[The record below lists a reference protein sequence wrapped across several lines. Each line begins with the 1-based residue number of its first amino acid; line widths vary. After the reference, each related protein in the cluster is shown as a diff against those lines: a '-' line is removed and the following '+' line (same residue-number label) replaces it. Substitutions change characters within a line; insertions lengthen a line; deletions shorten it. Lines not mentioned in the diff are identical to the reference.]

1 MTAEVVV
8 PYAVAFFAPLAAT
21 LMLTPL
27 VREANRRLGLVDR
40 PGGRRINKTPI
51 PRGGGVAVVAG
62 VLVPYLAIHLLT
74 GRPLLQ
80 GVSDHRAYAL
90 MAVSAGVA
98 ALGFLDDWRSLP
110 PKAKL
115 LGQVVAAF
123 LAWAWVGLGFRAL
136 WPWLPA
142 WADCVLTVLWI
153 VGAVNAFNLIDGLD
167 GLASGLALIAVV
179 GMAGS
184 LFYMQSPQA
193 TLAYFA
199 LAGGLV
205 GFLRYNSHPASVFL
219 GDSGSMFIG
228 FSVSTLPLASQA
240 PHSLL
245 VSVGVPLLAMG
256 VPAFDVAL
264 AVVRRTVRR
273 AASRRTAVVDADADA
288 AVMSADSDHLHHRIL
303 RRFGFD
309 QRKAAWTLY
318 AVAAAFVAVG
328 LAATALESR
337 SAGLW
342 LVAFAAL
349 AVAVFKCSSI
359 ELFDA
364 AGLLGSYAHA
374 ADRATRRR
382 VAMLSVPFLVFFDV
396 VALAA
401 SCLVCAWLL
410 ELPFDARLFRALVPM
425 CVVSTFAFLVL
436 FRAYRTVWA
445 RAFSSN
451 YLRLAVAC
459 ALGGVCGCG
468 AFYYYYYYSPAP
480 EAWDFRVA
488 AMAFAYAVVSFAAL
502 LAARSFRELVRS
514 LFYALDCS
522 RLKGRKGVS
531 RVLVYGAGL
540 RYRAFRRE
548 LVRTTSA
555 NKRMIVGLLDDDV
568 CLKGRF
574 IGGLRIHGTINDAPA
589 VVRDLGADA
598 VVVACKCSP
607 ARLRVVREVLRPT
620 GVSVSLFSLSETTLD
635 DASAPPAET
644 KRQQ

>member
-1 MTAEVVV
+1 MTAEAVL
-8 PYAVAFFAPLAAT
+8 PYAVAFVAPLVAT
-21 LMLTPL
+21 LLLTPL

-40 PGGRRINKTPI
+40 PGGRRINKTPV

-62 VLVPYLAIHLLT
+62 VLLPYLAIHLAT

-90 MAVSAGVA
+90 MALSAGVA

-115 LGQVVAAF
+115 LGQVVAAA
-123 LAWAWVGLGFRAL
+123 LAWAWVGLGFRTL

-364 AGLLGSYAHA
+364 A
-374 ADRATRRR
+374 
-382 VAMLSVPFLVFFDV
+382 
-396 VALAA
+396 ALAL
-401 SCLVCAWLL
+401 SCLACAWLL
-410 ELPFDARLFRALVPM
+410 EMSFDARLFRALVPM
-425 CVVSTFAFLVL
+425 CVVSTFAFLVF

-459 ALGGVCGCG
+459 ALGAACGCG
-468 AFYYYYYYSPAP
+468 FFYYYCPEP
-480 EAWDFRVA
+480 EAEGFRVG

-522 RLKGRKGVS
+522 RLKGRDGVS
-531 RVLVYGAGL
+531 RVVVYGAGL

-555 NKRMIVGLLDDDV
+555 NERMIVGLLDDDV
-568 CLKGRF
+568 CLKGRY

-589 VVRDLGADA
+589 VVRRLCADT

-620 GVSVSLFSLSETTLD
+620 GVRVALFSLSETTLD
-635 DASAPPAET
+635 DASTPSAKP
-644 KRQQ
+644 Q

>member
-1 MTAEVVV
+1 MTAESVL
-8 PYAVAFFAPLAAT
+8 PYAVAFIAPLVAT
-21 LMLTPL
+21 LLLTPL
-27 VREANRRLGLVDR
+27 VRETNRRLGLVDR
-40 PGGRRINKTPI
+40 PGGRRINAAPV
-51 PRGGGVAVVAG
+51 PRGGGVAVACG
-62 VLVPYLAIHLLT
+62 VVIPYLAVHLVT

-80 GVSDHRAYAL
+80 GFPDQRAC
-90 MAVSAGVA
+90 AVLAIAVGVA
-98 ALGFLDDWRSLP
+98 LLGFVDDWRSLP

-115 LGQVVAAF
+115 LGQVAAAV
-123 LAWAWVGLGFRAL
+123 LAWSWAGLGFRVL

-142 WADCVLTVLWI
+142 WADCAMTVLWI

-184 LFYMQSPQA
+184 LFFLRNPQA
-193 TLAYFA
+193 TLFYFA
-199 LAGGLV
+199 MAGGLV

-228 FSVSTLPLASQA
+228 FVVSTLPLATQTQ
-240 PHSLL
+240 HSFL

-264 AVVRRTVRR
+264 AILRRTVRR
-273 AASRRTAVVDADADA
+273 AASRRTAVVDADANA
-288 AVMSADSDHLHHRIL
+288 AVMSADCDHLHHRIL
-303 RRFGFD
+303 RRFGLD

-318 AVAAAFVAVG
+318 AAAAAAVAVG

-349 AVAVFKCSSI
+349 AVAVFNGSRI
-359 ELFDA
+359 ELFDV

-374 ADRATRRR
+374 ADRPTRRR
-382 VAMLSVPFLVFFDV
+382 IAALSVPFLVFFDIA
-396 VALAA
+396 ALALA
-401 SCLVCAWLL
+401 CFVCAWLL
-410 ELPFDARLFRALVPM
+410 EIPFDAMLVRALAPM
-425 CVVSTFAFLVL
+425 CVVATFAFLVI

-459 ALGGVCGCG
+459 ALGAACGCG
-468 AFYYYYYYSPAP
+468 AYYYYRLYVTSAT
-480 EAWDFRVA
+480 EDAGEFRVA
-488 AMAFAYAVVSFAAL
+488 AMAFAYAVVSFSAL

-522 RLKGRKGVS
+522 RLKGRAGVS
-531 RVLVYGAGL
+531 RVVVYGAGL

-555 NKRMIVGLLDDDV
+555 NERMIVGLLDDDV
-568 CLKGRF
+568 CLKGRY

-589 VVRDLGADA
+589 VVRELDADA

-607 ARLRVVREVLRPT
+607 AWLRVVREILRPT
-620 GVSVSLFSLSETTLD
+620 GVRVVLFSLSETALD
-635 DASAPPAET
+635 DASAPPA
-644 KRQQ
+644 KQP

>member
-1 MTAEVVV
+1 MTAEAVL
-8 PYAVAFFAPLAAT
+8 PYAVAFVAPLVAT
-21 LMLTPL
+21 LLLTPL

-40 PGGRRINKTPI
+40 PGGRRINKTPV

-62 VLVPYLAIHLLT
+62 VLLPYLAIHLAT

-90 MAVSAGVA
+90 MALSAGVA

-115 LGQVVAAF
+115 LGQVVAAA

-374 ADRATRRR
+374 ADRHTRRV
-382 VAMLSVPFLVFFDV
+382 VAALTVPFLVFFDAA
-396 VALAA
+396 ALAL
-401 SCLVCAWLL
+401 SCLACAWLL
-410 ELPFDARLFRALVPM
+410 EMSFDARLFRALVPM
-425 CVVSTFAFLVL
+425 CVVSTFAFLVF
-436 FRAYRTVWA
+436 FRVYRTVWA

-459 ALGGVCGCG
+459 ALGAACGCG
-468 AFYYYYYYSPAP
+468 FFYYYCPEP
-480 EAWDFRVA
+480 EAEGFRVG

-522 RLKGRKGVS
+522 RLKGRDDVS
-531 RVLVYGAGL
+531 RVVVYGAGL

-555 NKRMIVGLLDDDV
+555 NERMIVGLLDDNV
-568 CLKGRF
+568 CLKGRY

-589 VVRDLGADA
+589 VVRRLCADT
-598 VVVACKCSP
+598 VVVACKCTP

-620 GVSVSLFSLSETTLD
+620 GVRVALFSLSETTLD
-635 DASAPPAET
+635 DASAPSAKP
-644 KRQQ
+644 Q